1 MRGYLNRLL
10 VLGAGAVLL
19 LLGAIAP
26 VFDRVTTPLLAQGY
40 SNTNPYAYWVDPGA
54 CNRTVSGSATGT
66 NGLTTSGSSEMPVVQ
81 NQVSAGVF
89 GDTVTFICNI
99 TPPNTIITSG
109 NGIMITDAV
118 FMYAPTTAGLG
129 TQTSVLAS
137 GTMNGGQVFSYVA
150 YPTPAIGES
159 ASTVT
164 PVRADSGTMTITPVV
179 ASFNV
184 TTLTAGSFYSVRLA
198 PASGT
203 LVFKTDLR
211 QLLLRVVLATDGAA
225 NVINSSGVLVHF
237 RGQ

>member
-10 VLGAGAVLL
+10 VLSAGALL
-19 LLGAIAP
+19 LLAGLVPLA
-26 VFDRVTTPLLAQGY
+26 DRVTVPLLAQGY
-40 SNTNPYAYWVDPGA
+40 SNTNPYVYWVPPGA

-66 NGLTTSGSSEMPVVQ
+66 NGLTISGASNMPVVQ
-81 NQVSAGVF
+81 NQVAAGSY

-129 TQTSVLAS
+129 TQTASLAS
-137 GTMNGGQVFSYVA
+137 GTMNSGQVFSYVA
-150 YPTPAIGES
+150 YPTPATSETP
-159 ASTVT
+159 STIT

-179 ASFNV
+179 GSSNV
-184 TTLTAGSFYSVRLA
+184 TTITAGSFYSVRFT

-211 QLLLRVVLATDGAA
+211 QLLLTVVLATDGAA
-225 NVINSSGVLVHF
+225 NVINSPGALVHF